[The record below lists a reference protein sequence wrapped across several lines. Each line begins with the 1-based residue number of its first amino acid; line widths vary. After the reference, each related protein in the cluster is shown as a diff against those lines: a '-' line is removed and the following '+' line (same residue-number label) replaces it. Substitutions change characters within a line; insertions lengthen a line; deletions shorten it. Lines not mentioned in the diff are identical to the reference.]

1 MNSTILEA
9 MIFRLN
15 EIIES
20 MTAAANSRD
29 RMRAILVIVA
39 TIGTIFFN
47 VLAATGRVNYVTP
60 DVISDKYP
68 TILTPAGYA
77 FSIWSLIYLGMA
89 AFSIY
94 QIIGANLVRFRAIRS
109 LYIFSCLLNCGWIY
123 FWHRDQIGV
132 CVVFIFT
139 LLVTLFLMLILFRRS
154 EASGGALFTK
164 VPFGIYAGWVTAA
177 SLVNFVI
184 FLKYE
189 GVEFSTFAWNAL
201 GVVLIICA
209 AALTIL
215 VRSKLTN
222 YFYPLAVAWAL
233 TAIAVKQGGN
243 TAIVVAAAIGV
254 VTCLVTA
261 GSVVVNLK
269 DSSSE

>member
-1 MNSTILEA
+1 
-9 MIFRLN
+9 
-15 EIIES
+15 

-29 RMRAILVIVA
+29 RMRAVLVIVA
-39 TIGTIFFN
+39 TIGTIWFN
-47 VLAATGRVNYVTP
+47 FLAATGSVNGVTP

-68 TILTPAGYA
+68 NILTPAGYA
-77 FSIWSLIYLGMA
+77 FSIWSLIYLGIV

-94 QIIGANLVRFRAIRS
+94 QFLGANLVRFRAIRS

-123 FWHRDQIGV
+123 FWHRDQIAI
-132 CVVFIFT
+132 CLVFIFA
-139 LLVTLFLMLILFRRS
+139 LLATLFLMLILFRRS
-154 EASGGALFTK
+154 EASGGTLFTK

-189 GVEFSTFAWNAL
+189 GVELSNFAWNLL
-201 GVVLIICA
+201 GAVLIIF
-209 AALTIL
+209 AALIAIL
-215 VRSKLTN
+215 VRAKLKN
-222 YFYPLAVAWAL
+222 YVYPIAVAWAL

-243 TAIVVAAAIGV
+243 TSILVAAAIGV
-254 VTCLVTA
+254 VSCLVTA
-261 GSVVVNLK
+261 GSVVVDLK